1 MANIDRQTRLDES
14 LQYMFTLTL
23 GRDYPEGEVDDTQ
36 LQTFLD
42 LVAGYLEGF
51 TVTHSVGYW
60 KREQERSFSIS
71 VAGDSTIQNKIVEI
85 SNIYKALYQ
94 QEATMLEIR
103 ESGIVEFL

>member
-1 MANIDRQTRLDES
+1 MAN
-14 LQYMFTLTL
+14 LQYIFTLTL
-23 GRDYPEGEVDDTQ
+23 GRNYPEGEVDDTQ
-36 LQTFLD
+36 LQVFLD

-60 KREQERSFSIS
+60 KRAQERSFSIS
-71 VAGDSTIQNKIVEI
+71 VAGDSTIQNTIVEI

-103 ESGIVEFL
+103 ESGNVSFL